1 MVSYNSEMLNEY
13 LKDDWILKLIK
24 ENENEYEKEIR
35 TNKWL
40 FEMDNKRIIYSD
52 VYGDI
57 LKNDEENGKKRVL
70 DIGGGGNYTV
80 KDFSEK
86 FRLYSL

>member
-70 DIGGGGNYTV
+70 DIGGG
-80 KDFSEK
+80 
-86 FRLYSL
+86 